1 MHGRVHRGSERG
13 RRTANTVVL
22 AGDNHSHRAPSIT
35 TCSSTESFLQGDGR
49 KISVD
54 GCPLSTPLT
63 DSSLFIGLIHGLA
76 LDKVNSLQVGVK
88 WLYRSS
94 ELKLGKGTLVDS
106 APNEIFYS
114 FQKHKVLVASLLYP
128 CKVAFLP
135 RGVKLPTWTSYFI
148 CRRAYDIAN
157 KSLWWLTDHDYSND
171 QQAELDQILY
181 KGRKEMHLTL
191 QPGARS
197 PKQNNGPTSI
207 SPLKPASD
215 SGQNSG
221 NSCPSQAK
229 GKKRERG
236 EHGSDPSKRGRFTR
250 SDYGDSVHCKT
261 ESNLKYEI
269 AKITEKGG
277 VVDLKRIEKLVQLM
291 QPDRK
296 EGKMDLGI
304 RAMFAT
310 VLASTDKVDCLN
322 RFVHLRGLP
331 VLDGWLQDIH
341 MGKIGD
347 GNNLKDDDKSV
358 AEFLLVLLRA
368 LDKLPIN
375 LQALQMCN
383 IGRSVN
389 YLRSH
394 KNMEIQR
401 KARTLV
407 DSWKKHVEAEMISID
422 AKTGSTQAVSA
433 WPSKTRL
440 PEASYSGS
448 RTPDGAMKSS
458 VAQNSSA
465 KTTLDRSSP
474 GESNIKYATSSPG
487 LVKPA
492 STSASGKE
500 SPPRS
505 SVGGIA
511 EVPQIGEDMS
521 SSSNQSYNCGPS
533 LAVKDDL
540 KSSTSGLV
548 SVNKISSTSTRN
560 RKNIGFPGLSA
571 TGNQKETSSSKS
583 SPAHKTTALEKLS
596 HSALTGERVS
606 EGPISEG
613 CSHKLIVKIPNRAR
627 SPAQDVPIED
637 PTITGSLASSPV
649 IWNKHEQSDPT
660 SKGKSDAIPHNV
672 PSDMGEWQNNDQK
685 DVLTH
690 LEGAGSLA
698 VHPDEEQSMT
708 TEGFKRLNESTASKL
723 LMLHA
728 SSFSPMNALIESCAK
743 YSEATSSLSLEDDVG
758 MNLLASVAAEE
769 MSRSDVVSLCDSTER
784 STPSVQ
790 EVCVGAETK
799 SKYSPENY
807 PAGVHNQF
815 FNDECD
821 GKKQALLDRPDDES
835 FLSKQAPLE
844 FPGDRICAPSHSD
857 DSSKDADVSIM
868 ELRRNACNALSTSME
883 NVKDGESNGGFY
895 EEKATSGNVI
905 ADGVSHS
912 RNGGTNVMATEK
924 KDNIDHLSISECKLM
939 VDGSVSKPLEEG
951 DCNKFD
957 NKGLNRASISQPKLI
972 AVVVKAEFPEDAS
985 NKDMYQCECGHKSVS
1000 EAGGSFKVGEVDDKD
1015 AKSCMSKSERLESD
1029 QDRNAAFR
1037 SHSAVLSCSTS
1048 QDLSGHY
1055 DVPKLENQ
1063 EKAEHLL
1070 PESQYPVSV
1079 EHVAQEDELTES
1091 RSASILSD
1099 ETGKHVST
1107 VATDP
1112 CEKMKFDLNECF
1124 SGDGGECEE
1133 SANLSTVQ
1141 MINSLPFSVNSVP
1154 TAQPASITVASAAK
1168 KGAFILPRDLL
1179 RSKVELGWKGS
1190 AATSAFRPAEP
1201 RKMIEIAL
1209 GPSNLSCPDTS
1220 TCKHDCFPLDIDLNV
1235 SDERV
1240 LEEIASRG
1248 SDLAVESMTD
1258 LTSECA
1264 TLLNEASD
1272 FMPLRG
1278 SSGGLDLDLNIV
1290 DEASNTARCST
1301 SSNHYGEA
1309 SIMHD
1314 KPVSSLHIQRDFDLN
1329 YGPSVDDVSVRQFLA
1344 NQLVKG
1350 GVASHFPSMAGLTM
1364 NNQGPSSFTSW
1375 FSPANTYSAVAIP
1388 SALPN
1393 QEQSGGQPFPVFPHG
1408 GTQRTFIPA
1417 GVAPFNPDVYRG
1429 SVLSSSPAVP
1439 FPSSPFQYPVFP
1451 LGTTFPLPSGN
1462 FSVGG
1467 TSYPDPSSGARIFRP
1482 PVNSHYVGPVGIVP
1496 SQFQRPYVVGLADV
1510 SNNGGLNSNKKLS
1523 SQGLDLNAGP
1533 GTMDSEV
1540 KEGMLPHSSAQH
1552 PLASF
1557 QTLAEEH
1564 ARVFSVSCGILKR
1577 REPEVGWDSETIRHR
1592 HSSWQ

>member
-1 MHGRVHRGSERG
+1 
-13 RRTANTVVL
+13 
-22 AGDNHSHRAPSIT
+22 
-35 TCSSTESFLQGDGR
+35 
-49 KISVD
+49 
-54 GCPLSTPLT
+54 
-63 DSSLFIGLIHGLA
+63 
-76 LDKVNSLQVGVK
+76 
-88 WLYRSS
+88 
-94 ELKLGKGTLVDS
+94 
-106 APNEIFYS
+106 
-114 FQKHKVLVASLLYP
+114 
-128 CKVAFLP
+128 
-135 RGVKLPTWTSYFI
+135 
-148 CRRAYDIAN
+148 
-157 KSLWWLTDHDYSND
+157 
-171 QQAELDQILY
+171 
-181 KGRKEMHLTL
+181 MHLTL
-191 QPGARS
+191 QSGARS
-197 PKQNNGPTSI
+197 PKQINGPTSI

-221 NSCPSQAK
+221 NSCPSHAK

-236 EHGSDPSKRGRFTR
+236 DHGSDPSKRGRFTR
-250 SDYGDSVHCKT
+250 SDDGDSVQCKT

-269 AKITEKGG
+269 AKITENGG
-277 VVDLKRIEKLVQLM
+277 VVDLEGIEKLVQLM
-291 QPDRK
+291 QPNRR

-341 MGKIGD
+341 KGKIGD

-358 AEFLLVLLRA
+358 EEFLLVLLRA
-368 LDKLPIN
+368 LDKFPIN

-394 KNMEIQR
+394 KNLEIQR

-407 DSWKKHVEAEMISID
+407 DSWKKRVEAEMISID

-440 PEASYSGS
+440 SEASHGGS
-448 RTPDGAMKSS
+448 RTPDVAMKSS
-458 VAQNSSA
+458 VTQNSSA

-474 GESNIKYATSSPG
+474 GESGIKYATSFPG

-500 SPPRS
+500 SQPRS

-521 SSSNQSYNCGPS
+521 SSSNQSYNCGQS
-533 LAVKDDL
+533 LSVRDDL
-540 KSSTSGLV
+540 KSSTSGLA

-560 RKNIGFPGLSA
+560 RKNIGFPGLSE

-613 CSHKLIVKIPNRAR
+613 CSHKLIVKIPNRVR
-627 SPAQDVPIED
+627 SPAQDVPMED
-637 PTITGSLASSPV
+637 PTITSGLDSSPA
-649 IWNKHEQSDPT
+649 ILNKHEQSDHA
-660 SKGKSDAIPHNV
+660 SKGKSDAIPHNI

-685 DVLTH
+685 DVLTQS
-690 LEGAGSLA
+690 EGAGSLA

-708 TEGFKRLNESTASKL
+708 TEGFKRLNEGTASNQLKL

-728 SSFSPMNALIESCAK
+728 PSFSPMNALIESCAK

-769 MSRSDVVSLCDSTER
+769 MSRSDVVSPCDSTER
-784 STPSVQ
+784 STPAVP
-790 EVCVGAETK
+790 EVCAGAETK
-799 SKYSPENY
+799 SKPSPENY

-815 FNDECD
+815 FNDERD
-821 GKKQALLDRPDDES
+821 VKKQALLDRPDDGLS
-835 FLSKQAPLE
+835 LSKQAPLE
-844 FPGDRICAPSHSD
+844 FSGDRICAPSHSD
-857 DSSKDADVSIM
+857 DGSKDADFSIM
-868 ELRRNACNALSTSME
+868 ELRRNADPKCKNTVKSDDKTGMDCKALSTSME
-883 NVKDGESNGGFY
+883 KVKDGESNGGFY
-895 EEKATSGNVI
+895 EEKATSGNVM

-912 RNGGTNVMATEK
+912 RNGGTDVMVTEE
-924 KDNIDHLSISECKLM
+924 KDNRDHLSISECNLM
-939 VDGSVSKPLEEG
+939 VDGSGSKPLEEG
-951 DCNKFD
+951 DHNKFE
-957 NKGLNRASISQPKLI
+957 NEGLNRESTKLI
-972 AVVVKAEFPEDAS
+972 AAIVKAEFPENGS
-985 NKDMYQCECGHKSVS
+985 NKDMYQSECSHKSVS
-1000 EAGGSFKVGEVDDKD
+1000 EAGGSFKVGELDDKD
-1015 AKSCMSKSERLESD
+1015 AKSCMSKSERLKSD
-1029 QDRNAAFR
+1029 KDGNAAVE

-1055 DVPKLENQ
+1055 EVPQLENQ
-1063 EKAEHLL
+1063 EKAPPLL
-1070 PESQYPVSV
+1070 PESQYPGSV
-1079 EHVAQEDELTES
+1079 KHVAQVDELTES
-1091 RSASILSD
+1091 RSASIQSD
-1099 ETGKHVST
+1099 ETGKCVST
-1107 VATDP
+1107 VATDL

-1124 SGDGGECEE
+1124 SDDGGECDE
-1133 SANLSTVQ
+1133 SVNLSTTVQ
-1141 MINSLPFSVNSVP
+1141 MINSLPYSVNFVP
-1154 TAQPASITVASAAK
+1154 TAQHASITVASAAK
-1168 KGAFILPRDLL
+1168 KGAFIPPKDLL

-1201 RKMIEIAL
+1201 RKVIEIAL
-1209 GPSNLSCPDTS
+1209 GPSNLSCPDAS
-1220 TCKHDCFPLDIDLNV
+1220 TCKHDRFPLDIDLNV
-1235 SDERV
+1235 PDERL

-1248 SDLAVESMTD
+1248 SDLAVESTTD
-1258 LTSECA
+1258 LTSKCA

-1290 DEASNTARCST
+1290 DEASDTARCST
-1301 SSNHYGEA
+1301 SSNHYGDT

-1329 YGPSVDDVSVRQFLA
+1329 DGPSVDDVSVRQFSVD
-1344 NQLVKG
+1344 QLVKG
-1350 GVASHFPSMAGLTM
+1350 GVASHLPSVAGLTM

-1388 SALPN
+1388 SVLPD
-1393 QEQSGGQPFPVFPHG
+1393 QGESGGQPFPVFPHG

-1467 TSYPDPSSGARIFRP
+1467 TSYPDPSSGARIYRP
-1482 PVNSHYVGPVGIVP
+1482 PVNSHYVGPAGIVP

-1510 SNNGGLNSNKKLS
+1510 SNNGGLNSNKKWGRH
-1523 SQGLDLNAGP
+1523 GLDLNAGP

-1540 KEGMLPHSSAQH
+1540 KEGMLPHSSGQH
-1552 PLASF
+1552 SLTSF

-1564 ARVFSVSCGILKR
+1564 ARVFSVSGGILKR
-1577 REPEVGWDSETIRHR
+1577 REPEGGWDSENVRHR